1 MKTIILLLAVACLTS
16 CTKLADNVNPI
27 IGNNGYQLVGVTL
40 KGKRVQLPI
49 TLPNCGMSLTNVRSY
64 MLQRNSSEIVLDSL
78 NFTIESPSA
87 FWFGAGRETLT
98 LHQYESSL
106 KITNGRI
113 VYNNQD
119 FGSINGDTLR
129 LKMIPT
135 ANFNLRNSHGEIET
149 VAKNTYVS
157 RSNEIIIDATNG
169 FKKATKKCGQEMWYY
184 NVKTTELRIG
194 STDFSQAEWIF
205 VKSK

>member
-16 CTKLADNVNPI
+16 CTKLADNINP

-49 TLPNCGMSLTNVRSY
+49 SLPNCEMSLTNVRPY
-64 MLQRNSSEIVLDSL
+64 MRQKKSSEFFLDSL
-78 NFTIESPSA
+78 SFEIESPSA
-87 FWFGAGRETLT
+87 FSFGPGKQSLT

-106 KITNGRI
+106 KIINSRI

-135 ANFNLRNSHGEIET
+135 TYFYLLNTHGELSLL
-149 VAKNTYVS
+149 AKN
-157 RSNEIIIDATNG
+157 SNGTTTT
-169 FKKATKKCGQEMWYY
+169 TKKCGQEMWYY
-184 NVKTTELRIG
+184 NVKTAELWIG
-194 STDFSQAEWIF
+194 GTDFSQAEWIF